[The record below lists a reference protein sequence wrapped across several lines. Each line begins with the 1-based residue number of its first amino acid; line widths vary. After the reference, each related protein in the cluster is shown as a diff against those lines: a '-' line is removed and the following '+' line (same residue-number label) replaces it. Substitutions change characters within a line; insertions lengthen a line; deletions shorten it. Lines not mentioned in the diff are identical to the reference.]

1 MSVFKEAAG
10 TFTYRQKHCE
20 IEAGRL
26 GGGVGGWVGEWGAE
40 GLYFL
45 YIIVLKQG
53 QRKICIFS
61 DLV

>member
-1 MSVFKEAAG
+1 MSVFKEAEG

-26 GGGVGGWVGEWGAE
+26 GGGVGAE